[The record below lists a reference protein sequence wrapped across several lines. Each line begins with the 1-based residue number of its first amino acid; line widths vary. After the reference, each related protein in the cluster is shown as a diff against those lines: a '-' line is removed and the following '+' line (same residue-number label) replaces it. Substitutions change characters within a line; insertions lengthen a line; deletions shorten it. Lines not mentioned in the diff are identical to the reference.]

1 MLWDCT
7 FIVIYLY
14 SFPLFISLVLY
25 CAGLA
30 KCFSLPLQNTIKGKI
45 VRSFAFILGCF
56 LLLLLL
62 YVNLSSSM
70 FNKALDY

>member
-14 SFPLFISLVLY
+14 SFTLSFSFVLIVLV
-25 CAGLA
+25 LA
-30 KCFSLPLQNTIKGKI
+30 KCFPLPHQNSIKGKI